1 MVLMAS
7 FTHTTNT
14 NENHTVESNKIKAK
28 NKKVIIIGD
37 SVEIFIRIKLYN
49 FVMSDLL
56 QQKVL

>member
-7 FTHTTNT
+7 FTHTANT

-37 SVEIFIRIKLYN
+37 SVKIFIRIKLYN
-49 FVMSDLL
+49 FVM
-56 QQKVL
+56 